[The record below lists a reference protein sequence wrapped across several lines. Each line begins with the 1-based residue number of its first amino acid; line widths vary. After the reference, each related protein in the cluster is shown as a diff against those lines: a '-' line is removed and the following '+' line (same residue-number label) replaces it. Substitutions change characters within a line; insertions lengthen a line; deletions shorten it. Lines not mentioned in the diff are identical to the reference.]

1 MSTATAAPP
10 RAPPPGEAGLTSAE
24 VEARRTRAGFNEVPE
39 ERTHPGRLL
48 ARELWGPIP
57 WMLEVAL
64 ALELALGHLPEALI
78 LAGLLVFNATLSV
91 SQEQRARLAVELLRS
106 RLKVMARARRDGRWQ
121 PLPARELVPDDA
133 VHLRMG
139 DIVPADCRVT
149 VGSVEVDQS
158 ALTGES
164 ASVGRGPGETLYS
177 GSILRRGEAT
187 AVVTATGPRSYF
199 GRTTELVRSAGGRGH
214 LQDLMFTVVRY
225 LAVADAAFA
234 ALIVL
239 DSLLG
244 ASSLLQVVPFILILL
259 ISSVPAA
266 LPATFT
272 VANALES
279 RHLAES
285 GVLVTGLSA
294 IEEAAGMEVLCT
306 DKTGTLTQNRL
317 AVEETASLGPRSPAE
332 VLALAAA
339 ACDEATQ
346 DPIDLAILRAA
357 EGLPR
362 YARES
367 VVPFD
372 PATKRSEAVLVEAGA
387 KIRVL
392 LGQPAIVA
400 QHANAPDGLTER
412 VDELA
417 AHGCRVLAVAAGPEG
432 RPELIGLVA
441 LEDPVR
447 EDASALIARL
457 REMGVRV
464 VMVTGDTRPTAES
477 VARTLGIAGPI
488 GSRSEL
494 ASASRGFGGFAGV
507 YPEDKMDLVRSL
519 QATGVVVGMTGDGV
533 NDAPALKQAEVG
545 VAVSNATDVAKAAAK
560 VVLTR
565 PGLGDIVSAV
575 EGGRRVYRR
584 MLTWMLNKISK
595 NLELVVLLSVGFLVY
610 HAFVTT
616 PLLVLVMIFAGD
628 FVTISVGTDRA
639 RVSREPD
646 RWNVRRL
653 LLLGASMA
661 AGWLTLSFTL
671 VALGLSV
678 FHWSIGTLQTVVF
691 LYLLFSG
698 QATMYLLRERGPFW
712 SSRPSRYL
720 LLASSVDIA
729 VLSTMGVLG
738 LLMTPIPVAWVL
750 ALLAAIAGAAVALDR
765 LKLWI
770 FRRTGESSQ
779 AEAAPV
785 GPPLAASRRAP

>member
-1 MSTATAAPP
+1 MAT
-10 RAPPPGEAGLTSAE
+10 EAGLTTAQVAE
-24 VEARRTRAGFNEVPE
+24 RRPQAGFNEVPE
-39 ERTHPGRLL
+39 ERTHPARLL
-48 ARELWGPIP
+48 LGELWGPIP
-57 WMLEVAL
+57 WMLEA
-64 ALELALGHLPEALI
+64 AFAIELVLGHLPEALI
-78 LAGLLVFNATLSV
+78 LVGLLMFNAALSV
-91 SQEQRARLAVELLRS
+91 SQEQRARLAVELLRR
-106 RLKVMARARRDGRWQ
+106 RLRVTARVRRDGQWQ
-121 PLPARELVPDDA
+121 LLPARELVPDDA
-133 VHLRMG
+133 VHVRMG
-139 DIVPADCRVT
+139 DIVPADCRVLD
-149 VGSVEVDQS
+149 GHVEVDQS

-164 ASVGRGPGETLYS
+164 ASVDRGPAETLYS

-187 AVVTATGPRSYF
+187 ALVTATGARSYF
-199 GRTTELVRSAGGRGH
+199 GRTTELVRSARGRGH

-225 LAVADAAFA
+225 LAVADAVFA
-234 ALIVL
+234 VLIVV
-239 DSLLG
+239 DTLLG
-244 ASSLLQVVPFILILL
+244 ASSFVEIVPFILILL

-317 AVEETASLGPRSPAE
+317 AVERAGSLGPRSREE

-357 EGLPR
+357 AGSARLP
-362 YARES
+362 RES

-372 PATKRSEAVLVEAGA
+372 PATKRSEAVVREGGQRL
-387 KIRVL
+387 RVL
-392 LGQPAIVA
+392 LGQPAIIA
-400 QHANAPDGLTER
+400 QLARAPEDLANR
-412 VDELA
+412 VDALA
-417 AHGCRVLAVAAGPEG
+417 GHGSRVLAVAAGPEG
-432 RPELIGLVA
+432 RLDVVGLLS

-447 EDASALIARL
+447 EDAPALIARL
-457 REMGVRV
+457 HEMGVRV
-464 VMVTGDTRPTAES
+464 VMVTGDTRPTAEA
-477 VARTLGIAGPI
+477 VARTLGIVGPI
-488 GSRSEL
+488 GGRTDL
-494 ASASRGFGGFAGV
+494 GTAARGFGGFAGV
-507 YPEDKMDLVRSL
+507 YPEDKLALVRSL

-545 VAVSNATDVAKAAAK
+545 IAVSNATDVAKAAAK

-584 MLTWMLNKISK
+584 MLTWMLTKISK
-595 NLELVVLLSVGFLVY
+595 NLELVVLLGVGFLVY

-639 RVSREPD
+639 RISREPD

-653 LLLGASMA
+653 LLLGAAMA
-661 AGWLTLSFTL
+661 AGWLILSFSL
-671 VALGLSV
+671 VTLGLAA
-678 FHWSIGTLQTVVF
+678 FHWSVATLQTVVF

-698 QATMYLLRERGPFW
+698 QATTYLLRERGPFW

-720 LLASSVDIA
+720 LLASSVDIT
-729 VLSTMGVLG
+729 VLSLMAVFG
-738 LLMTPIPVAWVL
+738 LLMTPIPLTWVV
-750 ALLAAIAGAAVALDR
+750 ALLAAVAGTALGLDR
-765 LKLWI
+765 LKLWV
-770 FRRTGESSQ
+770 FQKTGESVLT
-779 AEAAPV
+779 EVAATAA
-785 GPPLAASRRAP
+785 GSAGAAGTPP